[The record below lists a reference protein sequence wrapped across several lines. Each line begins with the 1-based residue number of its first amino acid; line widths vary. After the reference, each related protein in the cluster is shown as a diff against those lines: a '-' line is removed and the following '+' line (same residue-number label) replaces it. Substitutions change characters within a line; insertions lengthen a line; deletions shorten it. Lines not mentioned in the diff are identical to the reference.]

1 MTAIPLFTDEIPA
14 PRTPSQRHTGVRRGS
29 AAGSG
34 RATRTAHVAPPP
46 PASALALVEQAR
58 RGLAVAAATDDV
70 AERYASAHVAALRAA
85 AAVVTIRSKP
95 ARRGRPAPVW
105 TLLATAAPE
114 LQEWAA
120 FFAAGS
126 QTRAAVEA
134 GVTRLVSTDIADDL
148 LLRSREFVDIVER
161 LVRESR

>member
-1 MTAIPLFTDEIPA
+1 MSVIPLFTDEIPA
-14 PRTPSQRHTGVRRGS
+14 PRTPLQRGTAVRRGG
-29 AAGSG
+29 AGSP
-34 RATRTAHVAPPP
+34 RTRHVAPPP
-46 PASALALVEQAR
+46 PASAIALVEQAR
-58 RGLAVAAATDDV
+58 RGLAVSAAADDL
-70 AERYASAHVAALRAA
+70 AERYSAAHVAALRAA
-85 AAVVTIRSKP
+85 AAVVAVRSKP
-95 ARRGRPAPVW
+95 SRRGRPVAVW

-134 GVTRLVSTDIADDL
+134 GVTRLVTAEIADEL
-148 LLRSREFVDIVER
+148 LAQSREFVDIAER